1 MAVPATDTPAV
12 PATDPVVDLL
22 DPAIRNDKVL
32 NHVLGDGFLWSANER
47 ARPSGLDQ
55 VACAIARNVLT
66 GRQCAVALALPRG
79 RHPLPALL
87 GLYLAAWRVVLG
99 RATRELH
106 GSVAVSSS
114 RTELRGLVP
123 SLVFDGSDFGD
134 AVPAARLVSQP
145 LANKRVRAAALP
157 LGGGKR
163 KGLSTTDAFL
173 LFMLPNRM
181 PPVTL
186 NVISAMVCDTYG
198 ASPTSWQTT
207 RERNVAAKRREVWLG
222 ELGDG
227 DFEAF
232 CAEQRIP
239 LVRCDWSLIA
249 AAATRHGIGASRLAT
264 TACCERALAAPA
276 LGYHVVS
283 DEDVD
288 TELRELTF
296 SLAEMRRL
304 GRAEPPDPIKFAG
317 QLANL
322 LARLASPVSFYD
334 QAVLSHPMSRKV
346 TWLLER
352 ITDTSSGMFRDRYK
366 DAFEQYWPTVKGAA
380 KELVRTLSEP
390 QRNAK
395 FWAVAER
402 LLALE
407 GRQRLRLCCQTR
419 AERDALRDAL
429 LDEELI
435 NADDLESG
443 RVQVTAYSQRAEHGT
458 DSQTVTL
465 LVSPPPPGKAALYLS
480 GEVGAPEVLCYPFE
494 VGRLK
499 SNARRANADFAG
511 AAHNI
516 AALTTLTGRPL
527 GASGVAPESEPQL
540 TELGVTSGG
549 APDGMEHPDL
559 IEELP
564 GADAG
569 FWESAAGLY
578 DTELPLPEDG
588 HEASGVPGEAH
599 MARLLTFTDGPSMLL
614 AEDADCT
621 VVVVEPG
628 AEPDVVTLHPGQLE
642 PGMRIAVLP
651 GSERGGLLAELMAAW
666 DEGIALV
673 RARYLPMYERALD
686 AAVERH
692 GLAGVAERVGL
703 SRRAV
708 QLWAERDN
716 WPGAAGSLRLLLEA
730 SGDEEALRNQALIQ
744 DYFNRVRGA
753 HRYIGRVLNDAV
765 GETVL
770 SDTRSHESISK
781 LEALVGRD
789 LTDLFDA
796 TSVLTV
802 HTVSE
807 LRRAPAGVLGSFLD
821 IDDPYLISKV
831 DSW

>member
-1 MAVPATDTPAV
+1 M
-12 PATDPVVDLL
+12 
-22 DPAIRNDKVL
+22 
-32 NHVLGDGFLWSANER
+32 
-47 ARPSGLDQ
+47 
-55 VACAIARNVLT
+55 
-66 GRQCAVALALPRG
+66 
-79 RHPLPALL
+79 
-87 GLYLAAWRVVLG
+87 Y
-99 RATRELH
+99 
-106 GSVAVSSS
+106 
-114 RTELRGLVP
+114 
-123 SLVFDGSDFGD
+123 FDGSDVSD
-134 AVPAARLVSQP
+134 ALSAARLVSQP
-145 LANKRVRAAALP
+145 QANKRVRAAALP
-157 LGGGKR
+157 LNGGKR

-173 LFMLPNRM
+173 LFMLPIRM
-181 PPVTL
+181 PPVAL

-198 ASPTSWQTT
+198 SSPASWQTT
-207 RERNVAAKRREVWLG
+207 RDRNVAAKRREVWLG

-227 DFEAF
+227 DFESF
-232 CAEQRIP
+232 CDEQRIP

-249 AAATRHGIGASRLAT
+249 AAGALYGTGASRLAT
-264 TACCERALAAPA
+264 TACSQRALVAPA
-276 LGYHVVS
+276 LGYHIVV

-304 GRAEPPDPIKFAG
+304 GRAEPPDPIKLAG

-322 LARLASPVSFYD
+322 LSRLASPVSVYD

-390 QRNAK
+390 RRNAK

-407 GRQRLRLCCQTR
+407 DRQRIRVCCQTR

-429 LDEELI
+429 LAEELI
-435 NADDLESG
+435 NADDLDSG

-458 DSQTVTL
+458 VEETVTL
-465 LVSPPPPGKAALYLS
+465 LVSPPPHGKAALYLS
-480 GEVGAPEVLCYPFE
+480 GEVGATEVLCYPFE

-499 SNARRANADFAG
+499 NAALRAHADFSG

-516 AALTTLTGRPL
+516 AAIATLTGRALEAPKY
-527 GASGVAPESEPQL
+527 GARSGPQL

-549 APDGMEHPDL
+549 APNGGDYPDL
-559 IEELP
+559 IDELP
-564 GADAG
+564 RADAG
-569 FWESAAGLY
+569 FWESAPGLY
-578 DTELPLPEDG
+578 DTELALPEDEHDAAG
-588 HEASGVPGEAH
+588 EPGETR

-628 AEPDVVTLHPGQLE
+628 AEPDVITLHPGQLQ

-673 RARYLPMYERALD
+673 RARYLPMYERALE
-686 AAVERH
+686 AAVNEH
-692 GLAGVAERVGL
+692 GLAGVAKLVGL

-708 QLWAERDN
+708 QLWVERYN

-730 SGDEEALRNQALIQ
+730 SGDEEALRNQTLIQ

-770 SDTRSHESISK
+770 PDTRSHESISK
-781 LEALVGRD
+781 LEGLVGRD

-802 HTVSE
+802 HSVSGA
-807 LRRAPAGVLGSFLD
+807 RKAPAGVLGSFLD
-821 IDDPYLISKV
+821 PDDPYLHSKGA
-831 DSW
+831 SS